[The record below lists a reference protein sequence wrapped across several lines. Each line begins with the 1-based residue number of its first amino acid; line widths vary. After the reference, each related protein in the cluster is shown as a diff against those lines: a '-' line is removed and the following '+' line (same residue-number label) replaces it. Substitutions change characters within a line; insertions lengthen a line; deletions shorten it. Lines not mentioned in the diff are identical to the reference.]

1 MIGDLISKQLIV
13 VKADTS
19 QAKAE
24 IKALSAVEQKA
35 AKDRVE
41 AQEKHNA
48 AMERNAQ
55 KFALYVAGA
64 AAGWSL
70 LSSGLKKYEERLVS
84 MGSKGESELKRL
96 RDMTGGLSQAQDNLQ
111 VAIGKVALAAAPAAK
126 ALGDM
131 ANELANIVGGV
142 SSLLNQIPGG
152 GMLGKGLSWSR
163 RAANPMAMAGWALG
177 EFEDRFGGRSGG
189 VTNWLD
195 ARNYFQDD
203 VRAREAAAERAL
215 NPASALVEG
224 SPEWNAWR
232 LAQMRNT
239 ANNASQV
246 RGRNLRGFYD
256 ENRVPIRDLLG
267 KGESILM
274 GLGRGVGLVESLT
287 PKKTGRG
294 GGGEEDSDWYGSVA
308 ARGRGILSRQAGRLN
323 GDALN
328 RRAYERGTDLSVMD
342 RNEIRAGAQEAT
354 EAARAWQMDE
364 SIRKAIE
371 LMDAAAQRESL
382 LESVFGPVSEFDLYK
397 TAWQGLEE
405 VVSAGFSAW
414 IDGSKSVG
422 TAMKEALHGFA
433 KNLAGEAL
441 LQALRH
447 GAYALGSLA
456 FGDMKGAAAHGISA
470 AKWGAVAVAA
480 GVVGKVTAPSVGGG
494 SANANAAAGIG
505 GGGYTG
511 GRERNM
517 SMTVVMGDQFAGD
530 SPRYVARKVR
540 RNLNMARMY
549 ADYESEGN

>member
-1 MIGDLISKQLIV
+1 MITDLVSKQLIV

-19 QAKAE
+19 QAKAA
-24 IKALSAVEQKA
+24 IKELSAVEQKA

-41 AQEKHNA
+41 AQEKQNA
-48 AMERNAQ
+48 TMERNAQ

-142 SSLLNQIPGG
+142 ASLIDQIPGG
-152 GMLGKGLSWSR
+152 GAIGTGLKWSR

-177 EFEDRFGGRSGG
+177 EARDRFGGSSGG
-189 VTNWLD
+189 VGAWFANREVD
-195 ARNYFQDD
+195 AFEL
-203 VRAREAAAERAL
+203 VMSEAEAANGGGLSSEEQRQVEMQKWAQQARLRA
-215 NPASALVEG
+215 A
-224 SPEWNAWR
+224 R
-232 LAQMRNT
+232 
-239 ANNASQV
+239 
-246 RGRNLRGFYD
+246 
-256 ENRVPIRDLLG
+256 
-267 KGESILM
+267 KKK
-274 GLGRGVGLVESLT
+274 
-287 PKKTGRG
+287 PKG
-294 GGGEEDSDWYGSVA
+294 GGGFT
-308 ARGRGILSRQAGRLN
+308 LN
-323 GDALN
+323 
-328 RRAYERGTDLSVMD
+328 GTDLDQGATVNYDQDMLR
-342 RNEIRAGAQEAT
+342 RNALNDFRWEGVAVPQSALDNINAAYNEAGIEDSMRRALEMA
-354 EAARAWQMDE
+354 
-364 SIRKAIE
+364 
-371 LMDAAAQRESL
+371 DAAKQRESL
-382 LESVFGPVSEFDLYK
+382 LASVFGDVSEFDLYK

-480 GVVGKVTAPSVGGG
+480 GVVGKVTAPSAGGG

-505 GGGYTG
+505 GGGG